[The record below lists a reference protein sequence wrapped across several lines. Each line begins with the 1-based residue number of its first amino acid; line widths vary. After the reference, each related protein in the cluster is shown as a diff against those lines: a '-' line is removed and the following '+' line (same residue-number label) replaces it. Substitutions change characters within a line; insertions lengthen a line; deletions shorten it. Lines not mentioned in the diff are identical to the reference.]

1 MVSLPLPYWKSQKFY
16 SYLDDIALSDSFMIA
31 DEMAAKMKKE
41 SKWDQRITNL
51 NSEVEIKTGRSIEAM
66 KKQYRIT
73 EENFEK
79 K

>member
-1 MVSLPLPYWKSQKFY
+1 MTCCS
-16 SYLDDIALSDSFMIA
+16 DDIALSDSFMIA

>member
-1 MVSLPLPYWKSQKFY
+1 MSQKFY

>member
-1 MVSLPLPYWKSQKFY
+1 
-16 SYLDDIALSDSFMIA
+16 MIA